1 VTDREKLYAILTNL
15 VKNAIKYTNEGAIDF
30 GYTVKKLLIFCERYW
45 YRNSLSSNLLCFEF
59 IQVDI
64 ENIQARQGRFRL
76 AISKAFV
83 QLVGWWWLAKKKE

>member
-1 VTDREKLYAILTNL
+1 MSTNL

-30 GYTVKKLLIFCERYW
+30 DTVKTVEFFKRYW
-45 YRNSLSSNLLCFEF
+45 YRIPIEQQSVFERF

-64 ENIQARQGRFRL
+64 ENIQRGTRFRL

-83 QLVGWWWLAKKKE
+83 QLWVVKFGLKARKE